1 MEDEKIEEVEE
12 FTYLGSIID
21 TKCSSAKEIER
32 RIGMAKSPVHNLTTI
47 WKSRGVSIGLKI
59 RLLKSTAFAIALYGC
74 ESWAPTE
81 ADRKKIN
88 AFEMWCYRKLLRV
101 SWTEKRT
108 NEWILDKI
116 GSDLELLKNIAERKM
131 KLFGHIVRRGGLERQ
146 IVEGK
151 MEGKR
156 GRGRPQ
162 TSWLTDIKQWTG
174 GSIAASIRQAENRTG
189 WSALV
194 KTTAARCAN

>member
-1 MEDEKIEEVEE
+1 M
-12 FTYLGSIID
+12 D
-21 TKCSSAKEIER
+21 TRK
-32 RIGMAKSPVHNLTTI
+32 NLLTI
-47 WKSRGVSIGLKI
+47 WKSRGVSSDLKI
-59 RLLKSTAFAIALYGC
+59 RLQKSTAFAIALYGC
-74 ESWAPTE
+74 ESWALTE

-108 NEWILDKI
+108 NKWILEKI
-116 GSDLELLKNIAERKM
+116 GSDLVLLKNIAERKM
-131 KLFGHIVRRGGLERQ
+131 KFFGHIVRRVGLERQ

-156 GRGRPQ
+156 GSGRPQ

-174 GSIAASIRQAENRTG
+174 GRIAESICQAENRTG
-189 WSALV
+189 WNALV
-194 KTTAARCAN
+194 KTTAALCAN